1 MKACYDQL
9 ANLAGF
15 QEDKRVWLYCPT
27 WKREKSPKLQTC
39 WEGPYIITRI
49 NVIYWIQWHPRAKI
63 MVIHL
68 ERLAPYMGATR
79 DE

>member
-15 QEDKRVWLYCPT
+15 QGSDRVWLYCPT
-27 WKREKSPKLQTC
+27 RKRGKSPKLQTC
-39 WEGPYIITRI
+39 WEGPYIITWI
-49 NVIYWIQWHPRAKI
+49 VIYQIQWHPRAKM
-63 MVIHL
+63 MVTHL
-68 ERLAPYMGATR
+68 DRLAPYVGANR